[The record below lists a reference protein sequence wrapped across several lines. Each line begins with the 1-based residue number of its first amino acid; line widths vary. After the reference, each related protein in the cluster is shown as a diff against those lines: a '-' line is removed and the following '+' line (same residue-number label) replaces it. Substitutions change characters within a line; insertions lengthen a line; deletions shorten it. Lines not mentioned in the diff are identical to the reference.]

1 MHSFKVVQKAFDPL
15 PLPFEHLVD
24 FFLTNWDSFYSLFY
38 TLCILSMLFI
48 TFFSREHIHDFI
60 LFGHTLPFY
69 LVGKKCR
76 LSLNFFPRLHF
87 SRAKYSCC
95 FVIVAICTLLLWKII
110 FNLSEHISND
120 LDLS

>member
-1 MHSFKVVQKAFDPL
+1 MEKTLKGSFLGHSIFLGFLLYFILYFMHFKHVIHHV
-15 PLPFEHLVD
+15 
-24 FFLTNWDSFYSLFY
+24 
-38 TLCILSMLFI
+38 
-48 TFFSREHIHDFI
+48 FSREHIHDFI

-95 FVIVAICTLLLWKII
+95 FVIVAICALLLWKII
-110 FNLSEHISND
+110 FNVSEHIFND